1 MAQLQLVS
9 RLDWKKIEA
18 VLGVENEVE
27 QLDRINVYP
36 NPVSDQV
43 FVSLPNSI
51 ELVDY
56 KISNLIGQVVLS
68 NKFEDNSKI
77 NVSSMNTGVYFLSI
91 NTDKG
96 NVTKKIVIQ

>member
-1 MAQLQLVS
+1 M
-9 RLDWKKIEA
+9 
-18 VLGVENEVE
+18 
-27 QLDRINVYP
+27 DRINVYP